1 MKNLV
6 IYLLASTQSAFAL
19 MKTCSPSF
27 HDNFLSGGD
36 ELTMRWEY
44 CTKMT
49 FSKHGFAE
57 WHSWSTYRRKDHYS
71 SIFQNYVMEH
81 YDKDMLDG
89 SILDPMKHLL
99 KIDLA
104 IYDEIQWQKM
114 MHEVSM
120 MKEIDHLNGTQVT
133 EF

>member
-1 MKNLV
+1 
-6 IYLLASTQSAFAL
+6 
-19 MKTCSPSF
+19 
-27 HDNFLSGGD
+27 
-36 ELTMRWEY
+36 
-44 CTKMT
+44 
-49 FSKHGFAE
+49 
-57 WHSWSTYRRKDHYS
+57 
-71 SIFQNYVMEH
+71 MEH